1 MQPESVVKAVTKLR
15 YIAVEGP
22 IGVGKTTLARRL
34 AESFGSDLMLEA
46 PLHNPFLEKFY
57 ANPSQAALSTQ
68 LHFLLQRSQQLQS
81 LQQNDLFRP
90 VVVADY
96 LMEKDRL
103 FAEVTLDR
111 NELALYEQLYEHL
124 TIDVPTPDLVI
135 YLQAPVPVL
144 HERIVKRGVAA
155 ERNIS
160 KEYLQRLVDAYTD
173 FFHRFEAATLLIV
186 NAAAIDFARNAS
198 DYTQLLEFIARLRGG
213 RHYFNPLP
221 ISSAAGDR

>member
-1 MQPESVVKAVTKLR
+1 MTDTSAPSNSLR

-46 PLHNPFLEKFY
+46 PLQNPFLEKFY
-57 ANPSQAALSTQ
+57 ANPAQAALSTQ
-68 LHFLLQRSQQLQS
+68 LYFLLQRTQQLQT
-81 LQQNDLFRP
+81 LQQRDLFRP
-90 VVVADY
+90 VCIADY

-103 FAEVTLDR
+103 FAQVTLDR
-111 NELALYEQLYEHL
+111 HELALYEQLYEHL
-124 TIDVPTPDLVI
+124 TVDVPAPDLVI

-144 HERIVKRGVAA
+144 YDRIMKRGVAA
-155 ERNIS
+155 ERSIS

-173 FFHRFEAATLLIV
+173 FFHRFESATLLIV
-186 NAAAIDFARNAS
+186 NAASIDFASNAS
-198 DYTQLLEFIARLRGG
+198 DYGQLLEFLGRLRGG

-221 ISSAAGDR
+221 LSSAAGGV

>member
-1 MQPESVVKAVTKLR
+1 MNSPAITGSTSLR

-22 IGVGKTTLARRL
+22 IGVGKTTLAQRL
-34 AESFGSDLMLEA
+34 AESLGSDLMLEA
-46 PLHNPFLEKFY
+46 PMQNPFLEKFY

-68 LHFLLQRSQQLQS
+68 LYFLLQRTQQLQT
-81 LQQNDLFRP
+81 LQQNDMFRP
-90 VVVADY
+90 VCIADY

-103 FAEVTLDR
+103 FAEVTLDHH
-111 NELALYEQLYEHL
+111 ELALYEQLYQHL

-144 HERIVKRGVAA
+144 HERILKRGIAA

-160 KEYLQRLVDAYTD
+160 KEYLHRLVVAYTD

-186 NAAAIDFARNAS
+186 NAAAVDFARSES
-198 DYTQLLEFIARLRGG
+198 DYGQLLEFLSRMRGG

>member
-1 MQPESVVKAVTKLR
+1 MTDPGTASRSPLR

-34 AESFGSDLMLEA
+34 AESFGSDLILEA
-46 PLHNPFLEKFY
+46 PLQNPFLEKFY

-68 LHFLLQRSQQLQS
+68 LHFLLQRTQQLQS
-81 LQQNDLFRP
+81 LQQSDLFRP
-90 VVVADY
+90 VCIADY

-111 NELALYEQLYEHL
+111 HELALYNQLYEHL
-124 TIDVPTPDLVI
+124 TVNVPAPDLVI

-144 HERIVKRGVAA
+144 YDRIMRRGLAA
-155 ERNIS
+155 ERHIS

-173 FFHRFEAATLLIV
+173 FFHRFEAGTLLIV
-186 NAAAIDFARNAS
+186 NAAAIDFANNAS
-198 DYTQLLEFIARLRGG
+198 DYGQLLEYLGRMRGG

-221 ISSAAGDR
+221 ISSAAGDV

>member
-1 MQPESVVKAVTKLR
+1 MNKAGAFASNPLR
-15 YIAVEGP
+15 YVAVEGP
-22 IGVGKTTLARRL
+22 IGVGKTTLAKRL

-46 PLHNPFLEKFY
+46 PMQNPFLEKFY

-68 LHFLLQRSQQLQS
+68 LYFLLHRTQQLQS

-90 VVVADY
+90 VCIADY

-111 NELALYEQLYEHL
+111 HELALYEQLYEHL

-135 YLQAPVPVL
+135 YLQAPVPIL
-144 HERIVKRGVAA
+144 HDRILKRGIAA

-173 FFHRFEAATLLIV
+173 FFHRFEASTLLIV
-186 NAAAIDFARNAS
+186 NAAAVDFARNES
-198 DYTQLLEFIARLRGG
+198 DYGQLLEFLGRMRGG

-221 ISSAAGDR
+221 ISSAVGDG

>member
-1 MQPESVVKAVTKLR
+1 MTSGTGKGTKQLR

-34 AESFGSDLMLEA
+34 AESFGSDLMLEE
-46 PLHNPFLEKFY
+46 PLQNPFLEKFY
-57 ANPSQAALSTQ
+57 ANPPQAALSTQ
-68 LHFLLQRSQQLQS
+68 LHFLLHRTQQLQS

-90 VVVADY
+90 VCVADY

-111 NELALYEQLYEHL
+111 HELALYEQLYAHL

-135 YLQAPVPVL
+135 YLQAPVPIL
-144 HERIVKRGVAA
+144 HDRIHKRGIAA

-173 FFHRFEAATLLIV
+173 FFHRFEATTLLIV
-186 NAAAIDFARNAS
+186 NAAAIDFAGNES
-198 DYTQLLEFIARLRGG
+198 DYRQLLEFIGRLRGG

-221 ISSAAGDR
+221 ISTAAGDG

>member
-1 MQPESVVKAVTKLR
+1 MTDTPAPSNSLR

-46 PLHNPFLEKFY
+46 PLQNPFLEKFY
-57 ANPSQAALSTQ
+57 ANPAQAALSTQ
-68 LHFLLQRSQQLQS
+68 LYFLLQRTQQLQT
-81 LQQNDLFRP
+81 LQQRDLFRP
-90 VVVADY
+90 VCIADY

-103 FAEVTLDR
+103 FAQVTLDR
-111 NELALYEQLYEHL
+111 HELALYEQLYEHL
-124 TIDVPTPDLVI
+124 TVDVPAPDLVI

-144 HERIVKRGVAA
+144 YDRIMKRGVAA
-155 ERNIS
+155 ERSIS

-173 FFHRFEAATLLIV
+173 FFHRFESATLLIV
-186 NAAAIDFARNAS
+186 NAASIDFANNAS
-198 DYTQLLEFIARLRGG
+198 DYGQLLEFLGRLRGG

-221 ISSAAGDR
+221 LSSAADGV

>member
-1 MQPESVVKAVTKLR
+1 MTDTSAPSNSLR

-46 PLHNPFLEKFY
+46 PLQNPFLEKFY
-57 ANPSQAALSTQ
+57 ANPAQAALSTQ
-68 LHFLLQRSQQLQS
+68 LYFLLQRTQQLQT
-81 LQQNDLFRP
+81 LQQRDLFRP
-90 VVVADY
+90 VCIADY

-103 FAEVTLDR
+103 FAQVTLDR
-111 NELALYEQLYEHL
+111 HELALYEQLYEHL
-124 TIDVPTPDLVI
+124 TVDVPAPDLVI

-144 HERIVKRGVAA
+144 YDRIMKRGVAA
-155 ERNIS
+155 ERSIS

-173 FFHRFEAATLLIV
+173 FFHRFESATLLIV
-186 NAAAIDFARNAS
+186 NAASIDFANNAS
-198 DYTQLLEFIARLRGG
+198 DYGQLLEFVGRLRGG

-221 ISSAAGDR
+221 LSSAAGGV